1 MRLAN
6 NKAIRPDQIGRQA
19 TREGKMTKVQFM
31 KKVRE
36 LARRTEKDIIDECWR
51 LLNSGAIDLTKY
63 EDTYALP
70 KVVMTVACE
79 KAAWNWH
86 PLSPEL
92 KAEAVNL
99 RKF

>member
-1 MRLAN
+1 
-6 NKAIRPDQIGRQA
+6 
-19 TREGKMTKVQFM
+19 MTKSQCM

-36 LARRTEKDIIDECWR
+36 LARLTEKDIIDDCWR

-63 EDTYALP
+63 ENNYALP
-70 KVVMTVACE
+70 KTIMTIACE

-86 PLSPEL
+86 PLSADL
-92 KAEAVNL
+92 KAEAANL

>member
-1 MRLAN
+1 MEE
-6 NKAIRPDQIGRQA
+6 D
-19 TREGKMTKVQFM
+19 MTKSQFM

-36 LARRTEKDIIDECWR
+36 LARRTEKDIIDESWR
-51 LLNSGAIDLTKY
+51 LLNSGAIDLAKY
-63 EDTYALP
+63 ENDYSLP
-70 KVVMTVACE
+70 KAVMTVACE

-99 RKF
+99 RRF